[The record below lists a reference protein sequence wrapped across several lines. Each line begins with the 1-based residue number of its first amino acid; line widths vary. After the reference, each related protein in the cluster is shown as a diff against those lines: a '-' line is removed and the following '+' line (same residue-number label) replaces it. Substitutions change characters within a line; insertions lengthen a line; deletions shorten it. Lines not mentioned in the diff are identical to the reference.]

1 MEKPVPGPK
10 SQYATIL
17 RGLPFLNILPSY
29 SQIEHSMSK
38 ILGKYNITLI
48 IILSLSFIGLT
59 LCKAFCSKCHT

>member
-29 SQIEHSMSK
+29 SQIEYSVEN
-38 ILGKYNITLI
+38 IGKVQYNINNNFI
-48 IILSLSFIGLT
+48 IVIYWINFVQGILF
-59 LCKAFCSKCHT
+59 